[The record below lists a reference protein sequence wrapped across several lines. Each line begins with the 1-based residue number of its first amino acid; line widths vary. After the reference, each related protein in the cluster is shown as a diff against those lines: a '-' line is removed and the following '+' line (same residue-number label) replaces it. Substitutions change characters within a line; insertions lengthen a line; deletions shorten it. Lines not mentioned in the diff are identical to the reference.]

1 MSEYKT
7 KIVLGVVLAV
17 VIATGLAVASMAIA
31 PNFLGSST
39 QSQHSTSQLSGPSV
53 LLVQLT
59 DPPIVPAGTT
69 SLNLTYSSISL
80 LVAEPSTT
88 TETSTSTITS
98 PTTSTVT
105 TTITKTLSNVVNQPT
120 SVSIPAAGGSATV
133 NLLKLQNISQTIAS
147 ANLPNGTTI
156 YSVSLNL
163 DTAVTSNI
171 NIAINGVTYPVTLA
185 ASGTSLLVTLSKPAV
200 LEGTNAVL
208 LDLTPTVVNT
218 TSGYQMIPSS
228 VGIIKPQSEITSQQH
243 QIGHQ
248 DQLTD
253 QDQQDIHSA
262 AGQLTANLTTLS
274 LSGSTTTIS
283 VNVTNTG
290 SAAIDLVAIGV
301 QGNFTAQNPSCTSTT
316 TSTTTSTDNNHQQFH
331 FPIGC
336 EGQFD
341 LNEMVFV
348 PTSTTTTTTTAASPS
363 CSTGTMSPVDL
374 RGMGDNNHLTVSPGQ
389 CVVLTFTGTLSLGGH
404 GVTVVPNTS
413 SGQQY
418 IVHVIGSDNAQMT
431 LSCVLPPSATSC
443 TPIHDNSGGQ
453 GQGQNYGQGQGQN
466 YGQGQGQD

>member
-7 KIVLGVVLAV
+7 KIVHGVVLAV

-31 PNFLGSST
+31 PSLFGSTT
-39 QSQHSTSQLSGPSV
+39 QSQNSTSQLSGPSV

-59 DPPIVPAGTT
+59 DPPVVPSGTT

-88 TETSTSTITS
+88 TEVSTSTITS
-98 PTTSTVT
+98 PTTSTAT
-105 TTITKTLSNVVNQPT
+105 TTITKTMNNVVNQPT
-120 SVSIPAAGGSATV
+120 SVSIPATGGSATV
-133 NLLKLQNISQTIAS
+133 DLLKLQNISQTIAS

-163 DTAVTSNI
+163 DTSVTSNI
-171 NIAINGVTYPVTLA
+171 NITINGVTHPVTLA
-185 ASGTSLLVTLSKPAV
+185 TSGTSLLVTLAKPAV

-228 VGIIKPQSEITSQQH
+228 VGIIKPQSEVTNQQH

-248 DQLTD
+248 DRLTD
-253 QDQQDIHSA
+253 QDQQDIQSA
-262 AGQLTANLTTLS
+262 AGQLTANLTALTV
-274 LSGSTTTIS
+274 SGSTTTIS
-283 VNVTNTG
+283 VNVSNTG
-290 SAAIDLVAIGV
+290 SAAFDLVAIGV
-301 QGNFTAQNPSCTSTT
+301 QGNFTAQNPSCTTTTTTT
-316 TSTTTSTDNNHQQFH
+316 TSDNNHQLFH

-336 EGQFD
+336 EGPFD

-348 PTSTTTTTTTAASPS
+348 PTSTTTTTAASSS
-363 CSTGTMSPVDL
+363 CSTGAMSPVDL
-374 RGMGDNNHLTVSPGQ
+374 GGMGDNNHLTVSPGQ
-389 CVVLTFTGTLSLGGH
+389 CVILTFTGTLTLGGH
-404 GVTVVPNTS
+404 SITLVPNTS

-418 IVHVIGSDNAQMT
+418 IVHVIGSDNAQTT

-443 TPIHDNSGGQ
+443 TTIHNADSYMQ
-453 GQGQNYGQGQGQN
+453 GQGQNYGQGSGQN
-466 YGQGQGQD
+466 SGQGQD

>member
-31 PNFLGSST
+31 PNIFGSST

-98 PTTSTVT
+98 PTTSTTT
-105 TTITKTLSNVVNQPT
+105 TTITKTLSNVVNTPQSVQITPT
-120 SVSIPAAGGSATV
+120 GSVTV

-147 ANLPNGTTI
+147 AKLPNGSTI
-156 YSVSLNL
+156 YSVSF
-163 DTAVTSNI
+163 TVSS
-171 NIAINGVTYPVTLA
+171 IAIAVNGVTYPVTLA
-185 ASGTSLLVTLSKPAV
+185 TGGSSLLVTMAKPAI

-228 VGIIKPQSEITSQQH
+228 VGIIKPQSEITNQQY

-248 DQLTD
+248 DKLTD
-253 QDQQDIHSA
+253 QEQQDIHNA
-262 AGQLTANLTTLS
+262 AGQVTAGLTALS
-274 LSGSTTTIS
+274 VSGSTTTIS
-283 VNVTNTG
+283 VRVDNTG
-290 SAAIDLVAIGV
+290 NAAIDLVAIGI
-301 QGNFTAQNPSCTSTT
+301 QGSFTAQNPSCTTTT
-316 TSTTTSTDNNHQQFH
+316 TSTTTTSTTSTSDGDHQSFH
-331 FPIGC
+331 FPLGC
-336 EGQFD
+336 EGPFG

-348 PTSTTTTTTTAASPS
+348 PASSTTTTSTTTTTTTSTS

-374 RGMGDNNHLTVSPGQ
+374 GGMGDNNHLSLSPGQ
-389 CVVLTFTGTLSLGGH
+389 CVVLTFSGTITFGGH
-404 GVTVVPNTS
+404 GVTLVPNTS

-418 IVHVIGSDNAQMT
+418 LVHVIGSDNAQMT
-431 LSCVLPPSATSC
+431 LSCTLPASATSC
-443 TPIHDNSGGQ
+443 TQIQNNNNYGQ
-453 GQGQNYGQGQGQN
+453 GPGQNYGQGQGQH
-466 YGQGQGQD
+466 